1 MVDSS
6 STRLLFNLA
15 SPRPA
20 DESFTAVER
29 QSRITPAWDGLLNR
43 AERAKLLPLVAWRL
57 QGRPGISR
65 QNQDRLSEIF
75 HRNNLRNLVRVRE
88 LIRVCRELEKNEIR
102 ALAVKGPVLATL
114 CYHNLGSRS
123 FDDLDL
129 LIHPKDVSRTL
140 SLLLDSGY
148 DYWAPEWDRRHL
160 EEFFSRPDFLR
171 FLLWD
176 QAALTRDDPRMT
188 VEIHWA
194 ALPRYFSFEL
204 PFEKLWRDRQT
215 VSISG
220 HEFPTLCA
228 EDLILLV
235 AAHGAKHLWSSPKWI
250 CDLAW
255 AIHEFSEVKWEQ
267 VEDQARQRGGLR
279 MLRVGAL
286 LAARLFA
293 ASPQGEW
300 LACLQTDPAADRL
313 AREIEG
319 SLLASMEDDD
329 PFPET
334 LGRSLRVRERRLDQ
348 IRYLQRA
355 LLTPSTRD
363 WRWIPLPPPL
373 FPLYRLVR
381 PLRLALECLRG
392 RS

>member
-1 MVDSS
+1 MIDSG
-6 STRLLFNLA
+6 STRVLFNLA

-20 DESFTAVER
+20 EESFAEVER
-29 QSRITPAWDGLLNR
+29 QSKLTPGWDNLLHR
-43 AERAKLLPLVAWRL
+43 AERARLLPLVAWRL
-57 QGRPGISR
+57 HGRSGISR

-88 LIRVCRELEKNEIR
+88 LIRVCRELERNKIR

-129 LIHPKDVSRTL
+129 LVHPKDVPRAL

-148 DYWAPEWDRRHL
+148 DHWLPGWDRGHL
-160 EEFFSRPDFLR
+160 KEFFSRPDFLR
-171 FLLWD
+171 FLWWD
-176 QAALTRDDPRMT
+176 QAMLARDDPRMT

-204 PFEKLWRDRQT
+204 PFEKLWRDRRP

-220 HEFPTLCA
+220 HEFSTLSA
-228 EDLILLV
+228 EDLLLLIAV
-235 AAHGAKHLWSSPKWI
+235 HGAKHLWSSPKWI

-255 AIHEFSEVKWEQ
+255 AIHEFSEVEWEQ
-267 VEDQARQRGGLR
+267 VEAQARQRGGLR

-293 ASPQGEW
+293 ASPQPEW
-300 LACLQTDPAADRL
+300 LACLQTDPAVDRL
-313 AREIEG
+313 AREIEW
-319 SLLASMEDDD
+319 SLLKSIEQDS

-334 LGRSLRVRERRLDQ
+334 LGRKLRLRERRLDQ
-348 IRYLQRA
+348 IRYLHRS
-355 LLTPSTRD
+355 LLTPSSRD
-363 WRWIPLPPPL
+363 CRWIPLPPPL

-381 PLRLALECLRG
+381 PLRLALEGLRG
-392 RS
+392 RD